1 MTKEI
6 LIKMINNIKKHQ
18 RNPDQLFEHYVQRRL
33 DKSLQT
39 YYKQLLSSFSSL
51 TTYDEGNVLK
61 QLLKTK

>member
-1 MTKEI
+1 M
-6 LIKMINNIKKHQ
+6 LIKMIDNIKKHQ

-51 TTYDEGNVLK
+51 TTYDEENVLK
-61 QLLKTK
+61 QLIKTK

>member
-1 MTKEI
+1 MTREI
-6 LIKMINNIKKHQ
+6 LIKMIDNIKKHQ

-51 TTYDEGNVLK
+51 TTYDEENVLK
-61 QLLKTK
+61 QLIKTK